1 MKRLFI
7 SILSIAVATIVT
19 EARQRTLAEMQAAAA
34 QAITSAGNLS
44 NQGARTLTAPKVL
57 QNDTQL
63 TLLGYENGGF
73 AVIANDDAFSP
84 VLGYATGT
92 HLSATHAP
100 GFIWWMEAMN
110 RSLEAKLMNGTTET
124 PVPHSESE
132 RKAVGPLLTTQW
144 GQDAPFNNLCPEYT
158 DKNNT
163 TKKYITG
170 CVATSMA
177 QVMNYHKYPAKGTG
191 SYTHRFNNGN
201 GTITLRADFGS
212 TSYDWTNMLDA
223 YTNGQYTNAEAEAV
237 ATLML
242 HCGIATRMQYNEEG
256 SGTQSYK
263 ARNALK
269 TYFGYHPNIKCI
281 MREYFH
287 VEEWM
292 QIIYRE
298 LNDGCPII
306 YGGTTQAGAG
316 HSFVLD
322 GYDEN
327 GLVSVNWGWN
337 GSDNGYFDIASL
349 NGFSENQ
356 DMVIVRTADD
366 DRYTDTA
373 QSLWGMRDPL
383 SISVSGTS
391 LTLKANALYNFYEI
405 DFLDGFSGKVD
416 LVAENLS
423 TGEITTLATVDDE
436 IFDMKFGTG
445 FETRPINNIP
455 TNGLSNGEYRIYM
468 ASMPETEDDSWQ
480 PVRSKEGTCNSYLLT
495 KSGNNIE
502 LKTEL
507 SSAWTDVKN
516 IKTAETNAISTGVYT
531 LDGRYAGKNLNDMP
545 KGIYI
550 YNGQKV
556 TK

>member
-7 SILSIAVATIVT
+7 SILSIAVATTVT

-34 QAITSAGNLS
+34 QAIASTGNMA
-44 NQGARTLTAPKVL
+44 NQGARSLVAPKVL

-63 TLLGYENGGF
+63 TLLGYEDGGF

-84 VLGYATGT
+84 VLGYTTGT
-92 HLSATHAP
+92 HPSATHAP
-100 GFIWWMEAMN
+100 GFIWWMETMN
-110 RSLEAKLMNGTTET
+110 KSLEAKLMNGTTET
-124 PVPHSESE
+124 PITLSASE

-212 TSYDWTNMLDA
+212 TVYDWTNMLDT
-223 YTNGQYTNAEAEAV
+223 YTDGQYTDAQADAV

-242 HCGIATRMQYNEEG
+242 HCGIAVRMQYNEDG

-263 ARNALK
+263 ACNALK
-269 TYFGYHPNIKCI
+269 TYFGYHSNIKCI
-281 MREYFH
+281 MREFFN

-306 YGGTTQAGAG
+306 YGGTTRTNAG

-383 SISVSGTS
+383 SISISGTS
-391 LTLKANALYNFYEI
+391 LNLKANALYNFYEI

-416 LVAENLS
+416 LVAENLL
-423 TGEITTLATVDDE
+423 TGEITSLATIDDE

-455 TNGLSNGEYRIYM
+455 TNGLLNGEYRIYM

-480 PVRSKEGTCNSYLLT
+480 PVRSKEGTSNSYLLT
-495 KSGNNIE
+495 KSDNNID

-531 LDGRYAGKNLNDMP
+531 LDGRYAGKHLNDMP